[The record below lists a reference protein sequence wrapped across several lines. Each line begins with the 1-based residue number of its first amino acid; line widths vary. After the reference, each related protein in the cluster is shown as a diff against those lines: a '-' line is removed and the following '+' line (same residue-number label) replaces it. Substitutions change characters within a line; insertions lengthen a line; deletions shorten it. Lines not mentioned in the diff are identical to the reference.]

1 MKTFRF
7 VLLLF
12 LVLSISNTAWA
23 QNQTV
28 KGRVIDSKLKE
39 ALMGVSILEIG
50 TSNGTVTD
58 LDGNFTLSVPKGAV
72 LRISYVGYLVQEVPI
87 NGKTSLDIFL
97 KEDTELLDEV
107 VIVGYGAQKKATL
120 SGSVTSVGGEKL
132 AKTPVTNV
140 SQGLAGRLPGVVAV
154 SNTSEPGYDG
164 ATITVRGVNT
174 FGKADP
180 LVVVDGVP
188 GRSLERI
195 DPSTIETMS
204 VLKDASAAIYGAQA
218 ANGVILITT
227 NEEKQASRE

>member
-28 KGRVIDSKLKE
+28 KGRVMDSKLKE
-39 ALMGVSILEIG
+39 PLMGVSILEIG

-58 LDGNFTLSVPKGAV
+58 LDGNFTLSVPKGV
-72 LRISYVGYLVQEVPI
+72 V
-87 NGKTSLDIFL
+87 
-97 KEDTELLDEV
+97 LDEV

-174 FGKADP
+174 FGEK
-180 LVVVDGVP
+180 
-188 GRSLERI
+188 
-195 DPSTIETMS
+195 
-204 VLKDASAAIYGAQA
+204 
-218 ANGVILITT
+218 LI
-227 NEEKQASRE
+227 R